1 MKTVTIRCEHTS
13 AETCLH
19 ISESK
24 ICFIQC
30 GLVQIILSDA
40 QVAEVR
46 RHCLCMESNLR
57 LEDRTQEGEITMT
70 IDPSQL
76 DLGGEL
82 ITSCPIG

>member
-1 MKTVTIRCEHTS
+1 MKTVTIRCEHKST
-13 AETCLH
+13 ETRLDV
-19 ISESK
+19 SGDK

-30 GLVQIILSDA
+30 GLVQIALSDA
-40 QVAEVR
+40 QVAQVR
-46 RHCLCMESNLR
+46 SHCQCMESNLR
-57 LEDRTQEGEITMT
+57 WEDRASPGEITMT

>member
-13 AETCLH
+13 TETRLH
-19 ISESK
+19 VSVAK

-30 GLVQIILSDA
+30 GLVQIALSDA
-40 QVAEVR
+40 QVAQVR
-46 RHCLCMESNLR
+46 SHCGCMGSNLR
-57 LEDRTQEGEITMT
+57 LEDRTSQGEITMT

-76 DLGGEL
+76 DPGGER

>member
-13 AETCLH
+13 AETHLH
-19 ISESK
+19 IPEGK

-30 GLVQIILSDA
+30 GLVQIVLNGD
-40 QVAEVR
+40 QVDEVR
-46 RHCLCMESNLR
+46 RHCRCMESNLR
-57 LEDRTQEGEITMT
+57 LQDRTSQGEVPMT

-82 ITSCPIG
+82 IASCSIG